1 MKPPRRRHCYMVRPM
16 GSEKWIEC
24 KKDALRVLREFHGK
38 QNVKVDTR
46 TQDRSVSHFISVE
59 YDPQG

>member
-1 MKPPRRRHCYMVRPM
+1 MMQPK

-38 QNVKVDTR
+38 ERVLVDTR
-46 TQDRSVSHFISVE
+46 EMDRSVSHFITIEQS
-59 YDPQG
+59 